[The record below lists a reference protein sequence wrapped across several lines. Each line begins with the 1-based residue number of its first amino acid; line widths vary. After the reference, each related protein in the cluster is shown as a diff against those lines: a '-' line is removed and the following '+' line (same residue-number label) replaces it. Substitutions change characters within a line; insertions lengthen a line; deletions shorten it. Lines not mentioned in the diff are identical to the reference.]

1 MINLFRRRA
10 RPAAVSGAP
19 ALCPPPDFM
28 KDLVHSLTEG
38 VVAVDEQKRILMAN
52 PAVSNLF
59 NQPGAQIVGKP
70 LWEVVRHRELGDLLD
85 LVFQTGQPE
94 KKELV
99 FGAGPEQI
107 CEVRLAPIKSGEEVK
122 QVVATFYDVTAL
134 RRLEQG
140 RREFVANVS
149 HELKTPLTALSA
161 ALETLLDGALSDPDH
176 ARDFLITA
184 QEQTKRLQRLIEDLL
199 TLSRLDRPPTH
210 QSDGSCSVQDVC
222 RRVAKALTPLAEKAR
237 ITLSLDLPAD
247 LPRAGVTEDEM
258 TQILVNLLDN
268 AIKFNSDPGRVDVRA
283 RPEGA
288 RVVIEVKDTG
298 VGIPEKDRSRVFERF
313 YRVDKSRGE
322 DQGGTGLG
330 LAIVK
335 HIVENRGG
343 TVAVTSRTGEGSVF
357 SVRLP
362 RP

>member
-1 MINLFRRRA
+1 VINLFRRRA
-10 RPAAVSGAP
+10 RPVAVSGAP

-52 PAVSNLF
+52 PAVSKLF
-59 NQPGAQIVGKP
+59 NQPGAQTVGKP

-85 LVFQTGQPE
+85 RVFQTGQPE
-94 KKELV
+94 KKELM
-99 FGAGPEQI
+99 FGAGPEKI

-161 ALETLLDGALSDPDH
+161 ALETLLDGALDDPDH

-184 QEQTKRLQRLIEDLL
+184 REQTDRLHRLIEDLL
-199 TLSRLDRPPTH
+199 TLSRLDRPNTS
-210 QSDGSCSVQDVC
+210 QTSASCVVQETC
-222 RRVAKALTPLAEKAR
+222 RRVVKALTPLAQKSDV
-237 ITLSLDLPAD
+237 TLGLELPPD
-247 LPRAGVTEDEM
+247 PLRVGTTDDELA
-258 TQILVNLLDN
+258 QVLVNLLDN
-268 AIKFNSDPGRVDVRA
+268 AIKFNRPEGRVDVRV
-283 RPEGA
+283 RSDGPG
-288 RVVIEVKDTG
+288 VVMEVQDTG
-298 VGIPEKDRSRVFERF
+298 VGLLLEDQARVFERF
-313 YRVDKSRGE
+313 YRADKSRGT
-322 DQGGTGLG
+322 DRGGTGLG

-335 HIVENRGG
+335 HIIENRGG
-343 TVAVTSRTGEGSVF
+343 TVAVTSRIGQGSAF
-357 SVRLP
+357 SVHLP
-362 RP
+362 KT